1 MTTQNNK
8 HTATTNN
15 EQHDFRSGEG
25 SVYLAYKSLTEQEKK
40 MINNVLDRELHEQ
53 VSSTEALAKAIVL
66 SIVLIVA
73 AFLLIVA
80 VS

>member
-1 MTTQNNK
+1 MNTQNNK
-8 HTATTNN
+8 DTANNTN

-25 SVYLAYKSLTEQEKK
+25 SVYLTYKSMTEQEKQ
-40 MINNVLDRELHEQ
+40 MINSAVNRELHEQ

-66 SIVLIVA
+66 SIVLIVV
-73 AFLLIVA
+73 AFILIVA